1 MKYSSIIPL
10 IGGESIAVMNKL
22 NGQMPEEVLSYTGFV
37 DNDSHYIN
45 YLRDKGWEGK
55 YTLLDEKS
63 NHKPK
68 KVDIVN
74 TVCPCA
80 GLSSLSQHTV
90 RNEGHN
96 DWMFESA
103 HYVLGKIQ
111 PRVFW
116 GENAP
121 RLAMEPGKE
130 VVAKLRD
137 IGKEYGY
144 TFSIYKTKSLVQ
156 GYSQIRDRTFYFF
169 WKGDQTPLL
178 DYIHRPHELIEDTI
192 SNVVNKKDDPMSVV
206 PNQKKPSD
214 DPVYKYF
221 LNKTGMTHAEF
232 VAALPGPNMNLF
244 DYMDYIGGETKC
256 VGPNTGKTYAGWL
269 EVLEHLKGNDDEHSA
284 RWAKSIERMVAKQK
298 AGGSVMRKST
308 TFPKGHIGAFVGHY
322 PSMLTHP
329 VEDRY
334 LTYREMLSIMY
345 LPEDFELLHPKKFQ
359 NHICQ
364 NVPVKTAEDMMEQVI
379 KFCNNRL
386 DLIDTDYILQ
396 DNKRKCH
403 EYAENSLQL
412 DQFMV

>member
-22 NGQMPEEVLSYTGFV
+22 NGQMPEEVLSYTGFA

-45 YLRDKGWEGK
+45 YLRGKGWKGE
-55 YTLLDEKS
+55 YTFLDEKT

-80 GLSSLSQHTV
+80 GLSSLSQHKV

-96 DWMFESA
+96 DWMYESA
-103 HYVLGKIQ
+103 HYVLGQIQ
-111 PRVFW
+111 PKVFW

-144 TFSIYKTKSLVQ
+144 TFSVYKTKSLIQ

-178 DYIHRPHELIEDTI
+178 DYIHRPHEQIEDTI
-192 SNVVNKKDDPMSVV
+192 LNVVNKKGDPMSVV

-256 VGPNTGKTYAGWL
+256 VGPSSGKTYSGWL

-308 TFPKGHIGAFVGHY
+308 TFPKGHIGAIVGHY

>member
-10 IGGESIAVMNKL
+10 IGGESVAVMNVL
-22 NGQMPEEVLSYTGFV
+22 NGQLPEEVLSYSGFA

-45 YLRDKGWEGK
+45 YLREKKNWKGE
-55 YTLLDEKS
+55 YTFLDEKP

-68 KVDIVN
+68 KVDVVN

-80 GLSSLSQHTV
+80 GLSSLSQHNV

-96 DWMFESA
+96 DWMYDSSR
-103 HYVLGKIQ
+103 YVLEHIQ
-111 PRVFW
+111 PKVLW

-130 VVAKLRD
+130 VVAKLRE

-144 TFSIYKTKSLVQ
+144 TLSVYKTKSLVQ

-169 WKGDQTPLL
+169 WKGDKVPLL
-178 DYIHRPHELIEDTI
+178 DYIQRPHQKIEDLLK
-192 SNVVNKKDDPMSVV
+192 SVKNVKGDPMSEV
-206 PNQKKPSD
+206 PNKKKPSD

-221 LNKTGMTHAEF
+221 LEKTGMTHAEF
-232 VAALPGPNMNLF
+232 VEALPLPNMNLY
-244 DYMDYIGGETKC
+244 DYMDYIGNETK
-256 VGPNTGKTYAGWL
+256 GGSGKTYAGWY
-269 EVLEHLKGNDDEHSA
+269 EVLEHVSKNEDELSG
-284 RWAKSIERMVAKQK
+284 RWAKSLQRMIDKQK

-308 TFPKGHIGAFVGHY
+308 QFPKDFIGAFVGHY

-329 VEDRY
+329 TEDRF
-334 LTYREMLSIMY
+334 LSYREMLSIMY
-345 LPEDFELLHPKKFQ
+345 LPEDFELLNPKKFT

-379 KFCNNRL
+379 KFCENRL

-396 DNKRKCH
+396 DNKRKVH
-403 EYAENSLQL
+403 EYAQNSLQL
-412 DQFMV
+412 DQFMI